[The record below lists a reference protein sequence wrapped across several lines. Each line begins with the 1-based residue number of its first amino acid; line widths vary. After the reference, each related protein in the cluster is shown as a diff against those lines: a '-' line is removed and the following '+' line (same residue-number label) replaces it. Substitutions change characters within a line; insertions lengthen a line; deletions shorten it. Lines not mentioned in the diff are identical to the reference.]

1 MLSNSLVIVLC
12 SIFYVASILFFLE
25 GENVTIYLCDLSV
38 LLNRYLCKVQ
48 VHSQCIYR
56 NVGIVVSR
64 TILVLSKHGFLQFEK
79 DIAKTRC
86 DNILFVF
93 IYCTP
98 SLATPFPYP
107 PSQLPRP
114 SLPGDFPFTKDL
126 IASSISDS
134 DSGFFK
140 TS

>member
-1 MLSNSLVIVLC
+1 MNLCFSSLQLLSQHILSNSLVIVLC

-48 VHSQCIYR
+48 VHYSQCIYR

-64 TILVLSKHGFLQFEK
+64 TILVLSKHDFLQFEK
-79 DIAKTRC
+79 DIAKIRC

-107 PSQLPRP
+107 PSQP
-114 SLPGDFPFTKDL
+114 
-126 IASSISDS
+126 
-134 DSGFFK
+134 
-140 TS
+140 

>member
-1 MLSNSLVIVLC
+1 M
-12 SIFYVASILFFLE
+12 
-25 GENVTIYLCDLSV
+25 TIYLCDLSV

-48 VHSQCIYR
+48 EVHSQCIYR

-107 PSQLPRP
+107 PSQP
-114 SLPGDFPFTKDL
+114 
-126 IASSISDS
+126 
-134 DSGFFK
+134 
-140 TS
+140 